1 MNKAVTDGIDLMPP
15 AFSRGLSVWSSQD
28 GLSGQATYDGAPN
41 AALVAGDA
49 DFGDCLEIFKISSV
63 QKLRYTG
70 LTSITPGCYLRI
82 SARVKLVGGNR
93 PSVRIAAYAQN
104 AGGAAVSVP
113 TTGEA
118 VFLETY
124 GEVYEVSAIV
134 GQGARGGVDLVWSQ
148 AAVAAHFGLDLIGD
162 NNCSVRIESI
172 EIEDATSVF
181 LRTLMDW
188 VDVRDYGAIGDG
200 VTDDTDAFYAA
211 DAASAGRDLLVP
223 EGTFYI
229 GSELTLDAR
238 VRFTGKFATNS
249 PGRISL
255 THNYDFDTYMDAF
268 QDEQVALER
277 AIGALYAFTDHDSLD
292 LCGRQIK
299 LTRPVDVHA
308 AVGDRDTFGNRRAIR
323 NGHLEAAS
331 SSDWNDATA
340 TSTASYSSAAPLE
353 LSNVVNVAQ
362 IERGSLIEGT
372 GVGREVYVREVDI
385 PNAKLIL
392 SQPLYAAA
400 ASQSYSFTRFRY
412 MLDYSGFTSIN
423 RQCLMQIEFLG
434 NRRASAVM
442 LAQSGTAWHIHDC
455 WFVRPKDRGITS
467 IGEGCNGIS
476 IESNEFLSPDSDQDV
491 GQRTSIA
498 INTNKNDMKI
508 RNNRVVQFLH
518 FAVVAGGGHLFI
530 GNHWWQGDNAGEGAA
545 RSAGVVLTNKNVKT
559 VFTGN
564 YCDNAFIELTDEHS
578 ADIANDNPYGNLTI
592 TGNIFTCSSVLKSFT
607 YIRIAPIGA
616 NRYLDGITV
625 SDNAFKTIGNDVI
638 TRVDDVDQDRGS
650 LDATRTRAITFT
662 GNVYDSVLIRTEN
675 PAAVPYTKFGLSTNW
690 TVSTAGRLPFG
701 LRALRVDGVT
711 PTHTITSGWD
721 GRLPRVAVQ
730 QGSALDAIGL
740 TWPDAVGGGV
750 IVHTRCDLAS

>member
-15 AFSRGLSVWSSQD
+15 AFSDGLSVWSSQD
-28 GLSGQATYDGAPN
+28 GLAGQATYQDAPN

-49 DFGDCLEIFKISSV
+49 DFGDCLEIFKTDSV
-63 QKLRYTG
+63 QQLRYTEQ
-70 LTSITPGCYLRI
+70 TAITPGCYLRV

-93 PSVRIAAYAQN
+93 PSVRIAAYPLTN
-104 AGGAAVSVP
+104 GGAEATVP
-113 TTGEA
+113 TTGDA

-134 GQGARGGVDLVWSQ
+134 GQGARGGVDLVWAQ
-148 AAVAAHFGLDLIGD
+148 NVIGAHFGLDLIGD

-172 EIEDATSVF
+172 VIEDATSNF
-181 LRTLMDW
+181 LRNLMDW
-188 VDVRDYGAIGDG
+188 VDVRDYGAVGDG

-223 EGTFYI
+223 EGEFYI

-238 VRFTGKFATNS
+238 VRFTGKIAHSS
-249 PGRISL
+249 PGRVAL
-255 THNYDFDTYMDAF
+255 THNYNYDTYLDAF
-268 QDEQVALER
+268 QDEQIALER
-277 AIGALYAFTDHDSLD
+277 ALGALYAFTDHDSLD
-292 LCGRQIK
+292 LCGRQIR

-323 NGHLEAAS
+323 NGYLEAAS
-331 SSDWNDATA
+331 SSAWNDATA
-340 TSTASYSSAAPLE
+340 TSSASYDSEKPLE
-353 LSNVVNVAQ
+353 LTDVVNVAQ
-362 IERGSLIEGT
+362 IEQGSLVEGT

-400 ASQSYSFTRFRY
+400 GTQTYSFTRFRY

-423 RQCLMQIEFLG
+423 RQCLMQIEFLC

-455 WFVRPKDRGITS
+455 WFVRPKDRAITS

-476 IESNEFLSPDSDQDV
+476 IESNEFLSPDGDQDV

-498 INTNKNDMKI
+498 FNTNKNDMKI
-508 RNNRVVQFLH
+508 RNNRAVQFLH
-518 FAVVAGGGHLFI
+518 FAVVAGGGHLFV

-564 YCDNAFIELTDEHS
+564 YCDNAFIELTDEHN
-578 ADIANDNPYGNLTI
+578 ANTTNDNPYGNLTI
-592 TGNIFTCSSVLKSFT
+592 TGNIFTCSDVLKSFT

-616 NRYLDGITV
+616 NRYIDGISVT
-625 SDNAFKTIGNDVI
+625 DNAFKTIGGDI
-638 TRVDDVDQDRGS
+638 IQRVDDVDTDRGT
-650 LDATRTRAITFT
+650 LDPTRTRGVTFT
-662 GNVYDSVLIRTEN
+662 GNVYENVVIRTQN
-675 PAAVPYTKFGLSTNW
+675 PAAVPYTKFGSATTW
-690 TVSTAGRLPFG
+690 TVPTAGRLPFG
-701 LRALRVDGVT
+701 LRALTVDGVS
-711 PTHTITSGWD
+711 PTYAISSDWD
-721 GRLPRVAVQ
+721 GRLPRVAVK
-730 QGSALDAIGL
+730 QGSSADAIGL
-740 TWPDAVGGGV
+740 TWPEPVGGGV
-750 IVHTRCDLAS
+750 IVHVRCDLHS